1 MQMRKHKN
9 RVWGHS
15 LFSLV
20 TYTIAT
26 IIIQELIIERSTKDA
41 RIEIRFGPHNLIAS
55 QNNR

>member
-1 MQMRKHKN
+1 M
-9 RVWGHS
+9 GYS

-20 TYTIAT
+20 TYIIAT

-41 RIEIRFGPHNLIAS
+41 RTEIRFGPHNLIAS